1 MPERIEQK
9 IELSKAGFNA
19 FVLNELA
26 DVKATQSAILEGLA
40 EFNAS
45 SENMSFDEAFEKL
58 NGKRLMYFTSLIE
71 KIINDYGSIPDS
83 DKIPAN

>member
-9 IELSKAGFNA
+9 IEISKAGFNA

-40 EFNAS
+40 ELKAS
-45 SENMSFDEAFEKL
+45 LENISFDEAFDKL